1 MQNMYLLINL
11 MFTSLQDSVQ
21 EHLFFF
27 LALVCSFIR
36 RSDHERSD
44 DQKCVCGSQ
53 ATLQGYTLENGRL
66 HDCVFPPKCSLA
78 TVR

>member
-1 MQNMYLLINL
+1 MQNMYFLINL
-11 MFTSLQDSVQ
+11 LFTSLQHSVQ

-27 LALVCSFIR
+27 ALVCSVIR

-44 DQKCVCGSQ
+44 DQKCICGSQ

-66 HDCVFPPKCSLA
+66 YDCVFPPKCSLA

>member
-11 MFTSLQDSVQ
+11 LFTSLQDSAQ
-21 EHLFFF
+21 EHLFF

-36 RSDHERSD
+36 WSDHERSD

-66 HDCVFPPKCSLA
+66 
-78 TVR
+78 